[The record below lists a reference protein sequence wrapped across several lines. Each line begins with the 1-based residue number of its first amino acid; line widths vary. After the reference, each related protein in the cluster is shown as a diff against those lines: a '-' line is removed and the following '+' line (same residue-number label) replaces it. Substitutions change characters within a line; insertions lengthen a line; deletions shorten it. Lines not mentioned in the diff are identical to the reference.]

1 MSAERNSAS
10 DQGVLHVGR
19 RVTLMS
25 GQSILVLETDGS
37 WRESCGRALSE
48 GAIQVMSG
56 FDLIPWCSGE
66 ISEVSIIVLAPS
78 GGDSSNALEAARRIR
93 QLDRTVSLLFVSPIS
108 SEQSAI
114 DALRAGVTDY
124 VKQPLSAQELEDAI
138 GRCRRRVPGPD
149 RHCNPDR
156 TGSMIGESYATQ
168 QVKTYIAK
176 IGSLNSN
183 VLITGE
189 TGTGKELA
197 AELVH
202 RCSNRRER
210 PFLTINSAAIPDSL
224 FESELFGYDRG
235 AFTGAENRN
244 EGKLVAANGGSIF
257 LDEIADLSPSA
268 QAKILRAIENKEIY
282 RLGGKQ
288 PISIN
293 VRFIAATNQ
302 NLEDLVAEGKF
313 RKDLFFRLNVARVHL
328 PPLRDRKEDLPFL
341 LDHFIQDMNRRFG
354 VRVRRLTQEALEH
367 LMAYDWPGNVR
378 ELKNLLETVFA
389 DLSSSEITPE
399 SLPAQFRTRCEPS
412 KAVGRSEQDE
422 LLRALLS
429 TKWNKSKAAE
439 KLHWSRMTL
448 YRKMARYN
456 IARANGDRG
465 TSASTQT
472 RA

>member
-1 MSAERNSAS
+1 M
-10 DQGVLHVGR
+10 V
-19 RVTLMS
+19 
-25 GQSILVLETDGS
+25 
-37 WRESCGRALSE
+37 
-48 GAIQVMSG
+48 
-56 FDLIPWCSGE
+56 
-66 ISEVSIIVLAPS
+66 
-78 GGDSSNALEAARRIR
+78 
-93 QLDRTVSLLFVSPIS
+93 
-108 SEQSAI
+108 
-114 DALRAGVTDY
+114 
-124 VKQPLSAQELEDAI
+124 
-138 GRCRRRVPGPD
+138 
-149 RHCNPDR
+149 
-156 TGSMIGESYATQ
+156 GESLAIR

-176 IGSLNSN
+176 IGSVNSN

-202 RCSNRRER
+202 RCSKRRER

-235 AFTGAENRN
+235 AFTGAENRH
-244 EGKLVAANGGSIF
+244 EGKLVVANGGSIF

-288 PISIN
+288 AVPIN

-302 NLEDLVAEGKF
+302 NLENLVADDKF

-328 PPLRDRKEDLPFL
+328 PPLRERKEDLPFL
-341 LDHFIQDMNRRFG
+341 LDHFIKDLNRRSALS
-354 VRVRRLTQEALEH
+354 VRRLTQDTLEH
-367 LMAYDWPGNVR
+367 LVAYDWPGNVR
-378 ELKNLLETVFA
+378 ELKNLLETVFV

-399 SLPAQFRTRCEPS
+399 NLPPQFRMRCEQS
-412 KAVGRSEQDE
+412 KAAPCSEQDE

-456 IARANGDRG
+456 ITRANRDRR
-465 TSASTQT
+465 TSAVPE
-472 RA
+472 A